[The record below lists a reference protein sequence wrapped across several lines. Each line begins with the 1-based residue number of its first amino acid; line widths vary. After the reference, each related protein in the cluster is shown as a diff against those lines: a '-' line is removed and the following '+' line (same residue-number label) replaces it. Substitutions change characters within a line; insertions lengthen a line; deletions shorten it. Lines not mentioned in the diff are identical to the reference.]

1 MYQAIVR
8 ISEKVSAISGGR
20 LVMKPNT
27 AGAITAATK
36 EFDGVHEGL
45 LDYGD
50 SVSVY
55 WMDKFPAAGPFTFT
69 VGGLSPV
76 EQWIWWQEGGGKELA
91 ERMIEGYN
99 VKLLAD
105 ACQPP
110 EIFLW
115 SNKPLKTVEDIDKL
129 KIRTAG
135 DDGTIFSRMGAAVVS
150 MPSGEIYEGM
160 QRGVIDAFQCSSPAV
175 DYSIGVQEVSK
186 YCYLSGVRQPQQLLL
201 LMVNTERWAELPSEL
216 KMLVEEEC
224 LAEGIRY
231 YTWMTGKDIEG
242 LQNIKDYGTIVE
254 PASKEIVDEM
264 VRQAEIFYDE
274 KAAEDPFFAEVIN
287 SQREFQKAYREAW
300 ERL

>member
-8 ISEKVSAISGGR
+8 ISEKVTEASGGR
-20 LVMKPNT
+20 LVMKPNS
-27 AGAITAATK
+27 AGAITTATK

-45 LDYGD
+45 LDYAD
-50 SVSVY
+50 SVSAY

-69 VGGLSPV
+69 IGGLSPI
-76 EQWIWWQEGGGKELA
+76 EQFIWWSGGGGKELA
-91 ERMIEGYN
+91 ERMIKGYD
-99 VKLLAD
+99 VKLLAC
-105 ACQPP
+105 ACQTP

-115 SNKPLKTVEDIDKL
+115 SNKPLKTVDDVKGL

-175 DYSIGVQEVSK
+175 DYSIGLQEVGE

-201 LMVNTERWAELPSEL
+201 LMINTDRWAELPDDL
-216 KMLVEEEC
+216 KTLVEEEC

-231 YTWMTGKDIEG
+231 YIWMTGLDIEG
-242 LQNIKDYGTIVE
+242 LQKIKDYGVVTE
-254 PASKEIVDEM
+254 PASEEIVAEM

-274 KAAEDPFFAEVIN
+274 KSAEDPFFAEVIK